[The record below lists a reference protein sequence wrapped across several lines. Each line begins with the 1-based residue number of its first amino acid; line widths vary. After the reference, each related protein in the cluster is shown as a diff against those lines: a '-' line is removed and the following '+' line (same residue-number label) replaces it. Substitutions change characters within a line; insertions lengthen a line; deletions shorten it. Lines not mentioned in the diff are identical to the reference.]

1 MNDIFI
7 GQLSNFAAQLK
18 VRFEFCENDI
28 FLKLKNLVKKS
39 QYFFS
44 DHTTCYFFYKTVL
57 QEVEE
62 TIFKPIN
69 HVQKH

>member
-39 QYFFS
+39 QYFFP
-44 DHTTCYFFYKTVL
+44 DHTTCYFFL
-57 QEVEE
+57 QNG
-62 TIFKPIN
+62 TTRSGRNYF
-69 HVQKH
+69 